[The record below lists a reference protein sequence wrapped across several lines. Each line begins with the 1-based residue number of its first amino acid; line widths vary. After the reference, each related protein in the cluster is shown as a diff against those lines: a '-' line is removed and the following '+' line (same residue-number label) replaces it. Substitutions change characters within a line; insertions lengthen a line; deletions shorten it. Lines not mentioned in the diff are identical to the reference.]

1 MIIIK
6 EIEKKYNNGERNVFN
21 LTGPNSI
28 SEIISRL
35 NFLSKYN
42 DFHILPGNYLYQK
55 GSSKLSSCGNC
66 FVTHEC
72 HGSWK

>member
-35 NFLSKYN
+35 NFYQNIMIFIFYLEITCIKKV
-42 DFHILPGNYLYQK
+42 HRNYL
-55 GSSKLSSCGNC
+55 L
-66 FVTHEC
+66 VVIVLLHTREP
-72 HGSWK
+72 GSWK